1 MRDPE
6 DFVVDFF
13 AGDFFAAVEDF
24 EPEDFEP
31 EDVDPEDFPPPFGA
45 GVFFGAEVF
54 FGAGAFARFSASSSK
69 ARSLVSDST
78 EVPRGTVTLMSPSVT

>member
-24 EPEDFEP
+24 EPEDVEP
-31 EDVDPEDFPPPFGA
+31 EDVDPEDFPPPFG
-45 GVFFGAEVF
+45 VEVF